1 MLKYALTSR
10 SDARRIDIGFDVYS
24 ETSIKNAEKGHCQ
37 VGTLH
42 FKNIIKTQYI
52 KQWGCFLSSGENKTE
67 LIRYLVSRK
76 KSDCSVNE
84 KEDTDV
90 FLIWIAASN
99 QINSNLFHFHFTF
112 ISILHHF
119 SFKSKRSS
127 SNEVSA

>member
-1 MLKYALTSR
+1 MQKKPL
-10 SDARRIDIGFDVYS
+10 
-24 ETSIKNAEKGHCQ
+24 
-37 VGTLH
+37 VGRLH
-42 FKNIIKTQYI
+42 FKNIIETQYI

-84 KEDTDV
+84 KDDTDV

-99 QINSNLFHFHFTF
+99 QINANLFHFHFTF

-119 SFKSKRSS
+119 SFKRSS